1 MESKEFY
8 TITEFAEMFN
18 LTRQTLIHYD
28 KIGLF
33 KPARVNQSG
42 YRIYTREQKPKMIE
56 IMQLKDSGMSLS
68 DIMRVMETKSADSI
82 LSIFDAQIAKL
93 DEQIVQF
100 QMNKLITHHRKMY
113 YQSLFGKYELNKIF
127 ISEEKERTAF
137 YAPFDLSL
145 DEDPMID
152 AAYRRCVELTLQYAN
167 VQFQGCGIVFRKGAC
182 HSDDPYRGSGV
193 FFMID
198 NLSADHPNLITLP
211 GGLKIKKYFY
221 GNPGQF
227 DLICDVMHYITDHH
241 YEVTGSLVFHNIVEN
256 HYIVGKN
263 DLSLL
268 EVPVRKLDF
277 EK

>member
-33 KPARVNQSG
+33 KPARINQSG

-113 YQSLFGKYELNKIF
+113 
-127 ISEEKERTAF
+127 
-137 YAPFDLSL
+137 
-145 DEDPMID
+145 
-152 AAYRRCVELTLQYAN
+152 
-167 VQFQGCGIVFRKGAC
+167 
-182 HSDDPYRGSGV
+182 
-193 FFMID
+193 
-198 NLSADHPNLITLP
+198 
-211 GGLKIKKYFY
+211 
-221 GNPGQF
+221 
-227 DLICDVMHYITDHH
+227 
-241 YEVTGSLVFHNIVEN
+241 
-256 HYIVGKN
+256 
-263 DLSLL
+263 
-268 EVPVRKLDF
+268 
-277 EK
+277 